1 MECEYEE
8 KQGEAVLKL
17 ARDQIASGDPVAA
30 LQVRQHGP
38 ELCRQFL
45 CSWIWRPQATSLF
58 VDSSTAFAKHRRG
71 FCSIAS
77 AAKVTLAILLHS
89 VSSNQ
94 LPSCMMK
101 GQVMRWNAYNSPASS
116 SHVNMS

>member
-38 ELCRQFL
+38 VFTDE
-45 CSWIWRPQATSLF
+45 
-58 VDSSTAFAKHRRG
+58 SSTHGYGGLKQRR
-71 FCSIAS
+71 F
-77 AAKVTLAILLHS
+77 L
-89 VSSNQ
+89 
-94 LPSCMMK
+94 
-101 GQVMRWNAYNSPASS
+101 
-116 SHVNMS
+116 